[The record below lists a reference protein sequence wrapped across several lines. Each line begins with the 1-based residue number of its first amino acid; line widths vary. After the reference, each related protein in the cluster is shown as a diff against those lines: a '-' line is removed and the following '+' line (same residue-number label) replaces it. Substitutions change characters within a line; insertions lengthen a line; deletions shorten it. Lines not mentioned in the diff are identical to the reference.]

1 MADPLY
7 LSVWFPHFRET
18 EIMPRLLS
26 VVRQF
31 PLSALRPGI
40 ASVIVQ
46 PVSWSEPTIL
56 ERRFRPGLDPEQAI
70 AIAGDMLHQDFA
82 YVLEAYWDLW
92 VPREDADEWKVE
104 PRPVKFIAHGL
115 EFDEGA
121 YQQNGHVQLDFGLDT
136 PFLFEELDLTD
147 IDEQRVRMNV
157 QKLVNFTT
165 AVEKNTGASGRVL
178 WSESEEN
185 LAQKL
190 IARLQKTH

>member
-7 LSVWFPHFRET
+7 LSVWFPHFRNP

-31 PLSALRPGI
+31 PFSAPRPGI
-40 ASVIVQ
+40 SSVVVQ
-46 PVSWSEPTIL
+46 PVSWNEPTIL

-70 AIAGDMLHQDFA
+70 AIVGDMLHPDFA
-82 YVLEAYWDLW
+82 YMLEAYWDLW
-92 VPREDADEWKVE
+92 VPSEESDEWLIE
-104 PRPVKFIAHGL
+104 PCPAKFIAQGL
-115 EFDEGA
+115 GFDDGA
-121 YQQNGHVQLDFGLDT
+121 YQQSGHVQVDFDVDT
-136 PFLFEELDLTD
+136 PFLFEYLDLTEAA
-147 IDEQRVRMNV
+147 EQRVRANV
-157 QKLVNFTT
+157 QKLVTFTS
-165 AVEKNTGASGRVL
+165 AVEKNCGISGRVL